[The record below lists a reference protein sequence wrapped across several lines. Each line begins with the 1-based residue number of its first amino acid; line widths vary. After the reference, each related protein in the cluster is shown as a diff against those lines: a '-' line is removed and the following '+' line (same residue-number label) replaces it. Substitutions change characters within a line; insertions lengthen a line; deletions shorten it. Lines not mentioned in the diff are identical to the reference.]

1 MQFCLAKNNGDV
13 GLSALNFIYDEKTVE
28 ISTKRGSNVI
38 ETVELEEGEW
48 LIAARVDT
56 AVREAFSIGFL
67 IYII

>member
-1 MQFCLAKNNGDV
+1 LAKNNGDV

>member
-1 MQFCLAKNNGDV
+1 VQFCLAKNNGDV